1 MSTGRSAAV
10 DEENEVKMDEYTGLP
25 VLAQG
30 AVIAQ
35 NVGTQHLHSA
45 PHRQAVEVPRL
56 QRVSEGTDREY
67 FQQMFEA
74 MQKQMQEQMQLF
86 MVHQQQ
92 TQQQIH
98 AIQQQAVAAAAEQHR
113 SAASVRR
120 QTVSL
125 PSYPTTPAVGEY
137 SAGASLPLPPR
148 VHRSSFGR
156 PSTPAVSIP
165 FTPPAQ
171 RAAAVPRVEAKER
184 SDDEEDDTAADGR
197 DAETYMPTRDK
208 RMEQVRKSMLH
219 SVKPFHGRTKLDTY
233 TVIDWVEKLDTE
245 FSIHMGER
253 ESGRMD
259 VVRSL
264 LAGQALKW
272 ANRRVAEMNAR
283 GEEAEWHAV
292 RADFIDAHLGSSTI
306 ETFKAELRALR
317 LGSDDCKNPSE
328 LNTQFDRLAELSYP
342 MALGLTDRRSDA
354 AMATVLGDE
363 YRRIVAE
370 SNQFLWRNIE
380 RSVAPTTLDE
390 WKVALARHWSAERT
404 IDNMKKQLR
413 PSQEQQSQRGGG
425 TTRGGRGRGGGSGG
439 GTAAQPTLNAIL
451 DTTERGEGE
460 TEEQFETQLTAVPST
475 SQRGGRGGGRGG
487 RGGGGAGQSK
497 RYSPE
502 LIKKL
507 SEERKCFNCGQVGH
521 ISRDCVNTRVDLSKE

>member
-1 MSTGRSAAV
+1 MSTSRSVAAGEV
-10 DEENEVKMDEYTGLP
+10 DEVKTDEHTGLP

-35 NVGTQHLHSA
+35 NVGTQHLHS
-45 PHRQAVEVPRL
+45 PLHRQAAEPAPQL
-56 QRVSEGTDREY
+56 QRAPEGADREY
-67 FQQMFEA
+67 FQQLFEA
-74 MQKQMQEQMQLF
+74 MQKQARDQMQMF
-86 MVHQQQ
+86 MAYQQQ
-92 TQQQIH
+92 TQQQIQ
-98 AIQQQAVAAAAEQHR
+98 AIQQQAVAAAEQYR
-113 SAASVRR
+113 SVASVRR

-125 PSYPTTPAVGEY
+125 PFYPTTPAVGEY

-148 VHRSSFGR
+148 VHRASFGR
-156 PSTPAVSIP
+156 PSTPAAHIP

-171 RAAAVPRVEAKER
+171 RAPAVPRVEAKER
-184 SDDEEDDTAADGR
+184 SDDEDDEAAAEVHA
-197 DAETYMPTRDK
+197 AETFMPARDK
-208 RMEQVRKSMLH
+208 RMEQVRKSMLQ

-253 ESGRMD
+253 ETGRMD

-264 LAGQALKW
+264 LAGQTLKW

-283 GEEAEWHAV
+283 GEEAEWHAM

-370 SNQFLWRNIE
+370 SSQFLWRNIE

-404 IDNMKKQLR
+404 IDNMEKQLR

-425 TTRGGRGRGGGSGG
+425 TNRGGRGRGGGYGG
-439 GTAAQPTLNAIL
+439 GTATQTTLNAIL
-451 DTTERGEGE
+451 DTNERGEGE
-460 TEEQFETQLTAVPST
+460 TEEQFETQLTAVPNT

-487 RGGGGAGQSK
+487 RGGGGAGQPT

-507 SEERKCFNCGQVGH
+507 TEEKKCFNCGQGGH
-521 ISRDCVNTRVDLSKE
+521 ISRGCVNTRVDLSKE